1 MYPVSYL
8 HLLGFLTCFVF
19 HPGNVVFFGEL
30 GDESTKLVQ
39 YFEERGANPIDKQE
53 NPAAWVLRAYA
64 GEHAGNEDWGELYKS
79 SNEAAIVRKQIET
92 TRASANSNNKLTF
105 SSTYSTPIGERVRL
119 TVARMLTIYRRSAP
133 YNMTRIMTSILYAFL
148 LGSVFIL
155 TYSTRSSGEWTEDEG
170 AALFGTI
177 FLSLNVIGTT
187 AMTMANPVAKRAR
200 DVFYKHRASGMSKFG
215 L

>member
-1 MYPVSYL
+1 M
-8 HLLGFLTCFVF
+8 
-19 HPGNVVFFGEL
+19 
-30 GDESTKLVQ
+30 Q

-119 TVARMLTIYRRSAP
+119 TVGRMLTIYRRSAP

-187 AMTMANPVAKRAR
+187 AMTMAIPVAKRAR